1 MKTRQAEISRQT
13 RETDIKVKLRLDG
26 RGNCRITTGMPFM
39 DHMLELLGRH
49 ALVDL
54 DIVAK
59 GDLAVDYHHT
69 VEDIGLVLGQAL
81 NTALGTR
88 KGIVRYG
95 GMLLPMDE
103 SLARV
108 ALDLGGRPFLVI
120 RMACRKRK
128 ILEFDLR
135 LIEEFLRA
143 FVTEGRLN
151 LHVEQLYGDEAHH
164 AYEAVFKGIGRALRQ
179 AVALDQREKG
189 VPSSKGTI

>member
-1 MKTRQAEISRQT
+1 MKARQAEVSRQT

-26 RGNCRITTGMPFM
+26 CGNCRITTGMPFM

-54 DIVAK
+54 QIIAK

-108 ALDLGGRPFLVI
+108 ALDLGGRPFLVM